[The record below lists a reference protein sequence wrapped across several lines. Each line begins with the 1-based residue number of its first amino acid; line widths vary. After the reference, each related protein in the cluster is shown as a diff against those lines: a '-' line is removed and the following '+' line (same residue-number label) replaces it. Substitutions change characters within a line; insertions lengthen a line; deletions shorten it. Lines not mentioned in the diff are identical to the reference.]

1 MDPIFKELSDAE
13 EKFYANDGLRWAYIK
28 QRKEEK
34 DYQNDLSV
42 TFREGEIEAAKKF
55 IKSGFPFDSAV
66 STLKLSDKEI
76 QILKKRLEEE

>member
-1 MDPIFKELSDAE
+1 MDPIFKELRDAE

-42 TFREGEIEAAKKF
+42 KFTEGLIE
-55 IKSGFPFDSAV
+55 GV
-66 STLKLSDKEI
+66 
-76 QILKKRLEEE
+76 